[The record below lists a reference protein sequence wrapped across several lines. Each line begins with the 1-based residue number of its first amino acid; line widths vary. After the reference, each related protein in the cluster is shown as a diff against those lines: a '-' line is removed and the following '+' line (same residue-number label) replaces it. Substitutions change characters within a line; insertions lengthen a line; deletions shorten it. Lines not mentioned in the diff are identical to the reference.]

1 MCRICVLMSQ
11 SAYDPNVQLAWRP
24 ARIQGPRDA
33 SPRELQDIGFTN
45 VTAALVN
52 FSEWTQKGY
61 PVVKD

>member
-1 MCRICVLMSQ
+1 MIRTSK
-11 SAYDPNVQLAWRP
+11 LAWRP